1 MIDWKRFN
9 WPEIFGV
16 IHSVKPMLSQNQFRM
31 MATDIQE
38 RATARYSDGQL
49 KYVGNTEIGKDF
61 IGCDGLR
68 YESKMSGKLIQK
80 KDITKDIIL
89 KNFRGN
95 ILGVPEQ
102 TFDYM
107 MAWDY
112 GVNTVLLADW
122 DTCMLDCKVKGA
134 VVNIT
139 LDIRR
144 CEIIAENVIPVKNNP
159 DDTLQKYNDFVDSF
173 VSPVMPGEN
182 DFMLLTQ
189 PQIDITP
196 LRGTLGGFLK

>member
-1 MIDWKRFN
+1 
-9 WPEIFGV
+9 
-16 IHSVKPMLSQNQFRM
+16 
-31 MATDIQE
+31 
-38 RATARYSDGQL
+38 
-49 KYVGNTEIGKDF
+49 
-61 IGCDGLR
+61 
-68 YESKMSGKLIQK
+68 
-80 KDITKDIIL
+80 
-89 KNFRGN
+89 
-95 ILGVPEQ
+95 
-102 TFDYM
+102 M

-144 CEIIAENVIPVKNNP
+144 CEIIAENVISVKNNP

-189 PQIDITP
+189 PQTDITP
-196 LRGTLGGFLK
+196 LRGTLEVFLG